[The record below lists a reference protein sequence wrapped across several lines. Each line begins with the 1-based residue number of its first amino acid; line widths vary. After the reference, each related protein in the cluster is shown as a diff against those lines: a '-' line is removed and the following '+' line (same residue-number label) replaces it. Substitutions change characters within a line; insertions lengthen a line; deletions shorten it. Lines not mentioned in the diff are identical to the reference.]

1 MRLTSFLFC
10 ALAAAAPSG
19 AAAACG
25 EVSEIVVTGAPYAVS
40 LDSVTTSV
48 EVLTREALETASPA
62 GLGDMLEAI
71 PGVRSSAFG
80 PGASR
85 PIIRGLSGPRVMI
98 LQNGV
103 GLIDASTLSPDHAV
117 ASEPAQATR
126 IEVLRGPAT
135 LAYGGSAIGGV
146 VNVLDDR
153 IASRVAD
160 GPSGRA
166 SLSAGSVDDSDA
178 AALGV
183 KIGLGPWVATLDAA
197 RRASGDYAVPVDPVS
212 RAYAT
217 ANALAPLRDRRVRN
231 SDVRLQDWGGGLSY
245 VGGQGY
251 LGVSAKRTAT
261 RYGLPYPQAAG
272 PPPQEGPVYIDL
284 KQTRLDLRG
293 EAATDLGPFDRMR
306 LSLGHADYEHAEI
319 ERASGAVG
327 TRFLSNGTEGRLE
340 LVQRQ
345 RGGWQ
350 GAVGVQ
356 GLQRELQAIGDE
368 AFIPP
373 TRISEAAAFVLQRL
387 DRGGWGVEGGLRI
400 ERRDLRAGL
409 QGRPT
414 SEAAAANGLDWSSV
428 SRQPVFNDVSA
439 SAAAFWRPRPD
450 LFVGLSV
457 ARNRRA
463 PTEFELFADGPHA
476 GTGAYEIGD
485 PSLTSEQAT
494 SIEATWRWTPARGRL
509 EAHVYHARYDGY
521 IEQAPNGDRVGED
534 GGLDVDGEL
543 PVFRFTQTDAR
554 FTGAEVEAAY
564 RLWSDDARSLNLEGD
579 FDTVRA
585 TAGVGR
591 LARIPPWSATAR
603 LIWDGPK
610 IEASSEVRHAAR
622 QDRLAAFETP
632 TEAYT
637 TLDAKLSFRPSPA
650 RDLRL
655 YVEGR
660 NLTDQVVREHVSF
673 LKDIAPQPG
682 RSFRAGV
689 AVNF

>member
-1 MRLTSFLFC
+1 MRLSPFLLC
-10 ALAAAAPSG
+10 ALALAAPSG
-19 AAAACG
+19 AAAASG

-48 EVLTREALETASPA
+48 EVLTREALETAPPA
-62 GLGDMLEAI
+62 GLGDMLKAM
-71 PGVRSSAFG
+71 PGLRSSTFG

-153 IASRVAD
+153 IASSAAD
-160 GPSGRA
+160 GLSGGA
-166 SLSAGSVDDSDA
+166 SLSAGSVDDSHA
-178 AALGV
+178 AALGLKV
-183 KIGLGPWVATLDAA
+183 GRGPWTATLDAA
-197 RRASGDYAVPVDPVS
+197 RRESGDYAVPADPVS
-212 RAYAT
+212 QAYA
-217 ANALAPLRDRRVRN
+217 AASALTPLGDRRVRN
-231 SDVRLQDWGGGLSY
+231 SDLTLEDWGGGLSY

-251 LGVSAKRTAT
+251 LGVSAKRTTT
-261 RYGLPYPQAAG
+261 RYGLPYPQVSG
-272 PPPQEGPVYIDL
+272 PAPEEGPVYIDL
-284 KQTRLDLRG
+284 EQTRLDLRG
-293 EAATDLGPFDRMR
+293 EAARDLGQFDRVR

-327 TRFLSNGTEGRLE
+327 ARFRSNGTEGRLE

-345 RGGWQ
+345 RAGWQ

-368 AFIPP
+368 AFIPA

-400 ERRDLRAGL
+400 ERRDLRARL
-409 QGRPT
+409 AERST
-414 SEAAAANGLDWSSV
+414 SEAAAAYGLDWSSAR
-428 SRQPVFNDVSA
+428 SDPAFNDVSG

-450 LFVGLSV
+450 LFLGLSV

-485 PSLTSEQAT
+485 PSLKSEQAT
-494 SIEATWRWTPARGRL
+494 SVEATWRWTPGRGRL

-521 IEQAPNGDRVGED
+521 IEQAPNGDRVGDD
-534 GGLDVDGEL
+534 GAFDVAGEL

-554 FTGAEVEAAY
+554 FTGAEVEATY
-564 RLWSDDARSLNLEGD
+564 RLWDAEARSLHLEGAV
-579 FDTVRA
+579 DTVRA

-603 LIWDGPK
+603 LVWDSPRV
-610 IEASSEVRHAAR
+610 EASSEVRHVAR

-632 TEAYT
+632 TDAYT
-637 TLDAKLSFRPSPA
+637 TLDAKLSFRPSPQ

-660 NLTDQVVREHVSF
+660 NLTDEAVREHVSF

-682 RSFRAGV
+682 RSIRAGM
-689 AVNF
+689 AFNF